1 MFVYTDTK
9 NNSALIRC
17 SYTEKELVKAIGDY
31 KFNKVNSTWVF
42 PIRKLVD
49 IIDNLKVEYSDET
62 KVIYDHLVQ
71 EKQKYH
77 EKVNLASH
85 IKSSATQ
92 IDELDNVDLSMCYQH
107 QKKAVALSALFGSYA
122 LFLEQGTGKTICAIK
137 LIEYWKVPAMVVA
150 PLSTLESVW
159 ANEIEKWSKLSY
171 TILWHNL
178 KDINDSYN
186 IFLIN
191 YEHFKLL
198 SNTSDKL
205 IKEKIKCLVI
215 DECSKM
221 KNHRSG
227 ITKEILKYKDIIPHR
242 LVLSGLP
249 SPNSLLEFWA
259 PMEFINEELLG

>member
-1 MFVYTDTK
+1 MQVWVEKDLAILK
-9 NNSALIRC
+9 C
-17 SYTEKELVKAIGDY
+17 SYSEKELVKAIGDY
-31 KFNKVNSTWVF
+31 KFNKTNSTWVF
-42 PIRKLVD
+42 PLRKLVD
-49 IIDNLKVEYSDET
+49 IIDNLHIEYSEET
-62 KVIYDHLVQ
+62 KVIYDHLR
-71 EKQKYH
+71 EERQKYH
-77 EKVNLASH
+77 EKVNLANK
-85 IKSSATQ
+85 IKSGLCQVDS
-92 IDELDNVDLSMCYQH
+92 LDGVDLSMCYQH
-107 QKKAVALSALFGSYA
+107 QNKAVTLAALFGSYA
-122 LFLEQGTGKTICAIK
+122 LFMETGTGKTLCAIK
-137 LIEYWKVPAMVVA
+137 LIEYWKVPAMIVA

-178 KDINDSYN
+178 KDINISYN
-186 IFLIN
+186 IYLIN

-198 SNTSDKL
+198 STSSDKL

-259 PMEFINEELLG
+259 PMEFINEEILG